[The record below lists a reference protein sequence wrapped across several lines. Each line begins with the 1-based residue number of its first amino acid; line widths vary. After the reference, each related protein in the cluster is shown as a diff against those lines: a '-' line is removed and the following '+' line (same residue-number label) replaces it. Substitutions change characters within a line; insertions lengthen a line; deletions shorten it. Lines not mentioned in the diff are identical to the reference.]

1 MRLPAN
7 PLRAALAAG
16 DRQWGMFT
24 SLADPVGAEICA
36 GAGFDF
42 VVIDTEH
49 APTDHRTVL
58 TQLQAMSAYP
68 VEPVV
73 RLWNDDRALI
83 KRTLDLGARSILVP
97 MVDDA
102 EQAAAIV
109 AATRYVG
116 GGRGVSSARA
126 ARWGRVEGYHRAAD
140 DDICVLVQV
149 ETQRALTELESICS
163 VSGVDGVFVGPM
175 DLATSLGHIG
185 EGNHPDVVDIVADAL
200 GRISACGTAAGV
212 LAATAE
218 SRHRYLAAGATFV
231 AVGVDTGLLARVTD
245 ELRRSLD

>member
-1 MRLPAN
+1 VKLPDN
-7 PLRAALAAG
+7 GLRSALAAG

-24 SLADPVGAEICA
+24 SLADPVAAEICA

-73 RLWNDDRALI
+73 RLWNDDRALV
-83 KRTLDLGARSILVP
+83 KRVLDLGVRSILVP

-102 EQAAAIV
+102 EQAAAVV
-109 AATRYVG
+109 AATRYAG

-126 ARWGRVEGYHRAAD
+126 ARWGRLDDYHRNAD
-140 DDICVLVQV
+140 HDICVLVQV
-149 ETQRALTELESICS
+149 ETQRALGELESIAA
-163 VSGVDGVFVGPM
+163 VDGVDGVFLGPM

-185 EGNHPDVVDIVADAL
+185 EANHPDVVDTVADAIA
-200 GRISACGTAAGV
+200 RVAATGTAAGV
-212 LAATAE
+212 LAGTPDVRE
-218 SRHRYLAAGATFV
+218 RYLAAGATFV
-231 AVGVDTGLLARVTD
+231 AVGVDTALLAKTTD
-245 ELRRSLD
+245 DLRRSLQ